1 MKKKTYKQLMIAD
14 IIAKSLY
21 AKITDH
27 EKMKLNQWIEE
38 SDQNARDYKRLIA
51 SPEQLVKN
59 KTDDKV
65 DVFRAKQKVLAKLEY
80 NKTSKSNKKWL
91 KYAVIFIGLVGV
103 TFFIKN
109 DISEKPNQI
118 IEIHDDDITLELEN
132 GDIKVISA
140 EGDEYIVGKNGNLLV
155 EKKGNRLNY
164 TGNKKYKKIVYNTLS
179 IPYGKKFELVLSDGT
194 EVFLNSGTTLKYP
207 VKFIKGQSR
216 VVYLQGEAF
225 FKVTH
230 DDADSFDIHTNRLNT
245 KVFGTSFNISA
256 YPEDIDTKVVLV
268 EGKVGV
274 YKTKTTFNKD
284 NDSYLLPNQM
294 ASLGDDKEEITT
306 TEVDPLI
313 YTSWMNDILIF
324 KSESFENIFKRL
336 ERHYNIEITNNSNL
350 FEGEKFTGKFEEVKI
365 DYLMNVLKANIE
377 FEYQIVENKIIINPK
392 NKIYDLTY

>member
-59 KTDDKV
+59 KTDNKV

-91 KYAVIFIGLVGV
+91 KYAAIFIGLVGV
-103 TFFIKN
+103 TFFIEN
-109 DISEKPNQI
+109 NIAEKPNQI

-140 EGDEYIVGKNGNLLV
+140 EGDEYILGKNGNLLV

-179 IPYGKKFELVLSDGT
+179 IPYGKKFELLLSDGT
-194 EVFLNSGTTLKYP
+194 EVFLNAGTTLKYP
-207 VKFIKGQSR
+207 VKFIKGRSR
-216 VVYLQGEAF
+216 TVYLEGEAY
-225 FKVTH
+225 FKVAH

-245 KVFGTSFNISA
+245 KVFGTSFNVSA

-274 YKTKTTFNKD
+274 YKTNTTFNKA

-306 TEVDPLI
+306 TEVDPSL
-313 YTSWMNDILIF
+313 YTSWMNNMLIF
-324 KSESFENIFKRL
+324 KRESFENIFHRL
-336 ERHYNIEITNNSNL
+336 ERHYNVEIINNSDL
-350 FEGEKFTGKFEEVKI
+350 FEGEKFTGTFNDIGIE
-365 DYLMNVLKANIE
+365 YLMDVLKTNMK
-377 FEYQIVENKIIINPK
+377 FTYQIIDNKIIINP
-392 NKIYDLTY
+392 